1 MTTGTVTER
10 RRPTSLRA
18 PREAV
23 APGTT
28 ARPTRTDAPSS
39 PHRTSRPTRTARPA
53 RGGRTGSRQTVSVR
67 GRRIAATTK
76 RPGIITL
83 VVVVAVLCAVGVA
96 TAMYLS
102 GKTTEQSFSIADARQ
117 RSEDLGNELESLNR
131 DVADARSTRHIAAE
145 ASKLGMVTPGQPG
158 VLTVDGDTV
167 TEARPADTSK
177 QGTVIDVN
185 GDDRRSGVA
194 AGTERTRVVDGRAQA
209 QTPARTPAQAPAQAP
224 ATVPYATG
232 GTPAQAPAAQTP
244 APAAPA

>member
-39 PHRTSRPTRTARPA
+39 PHRTARPA

-194 AGTERTRVVDGRAQA
+194 TDTGRTRVVDGRA
-209 QTPARTPAQAPAQAP
+209 PAQRREGRAD
-224 ATVPYATG
+224 
-232 GTPAQAPAAQTP
+232 TPRPMP
-244 APAAPA
+244 PPDGP